1 MKPLRARNQVIVGL
15 VTIALLVLGT
25 LTAFSAKDLPLIGS
39 GNSYSAYFAE
49 SAGLEPGNEVQIAG
63 VKVGEVDEVSLD
75 GNQVLVKFTVDGREI
90 GDRSRADIQIKTLL
104 GEKFLGLQPAG
115 KEELAEP
122 IPVRSTSSPF
132 DIPDAI
138 DQLTQTTGQLD
149 STKLAESFR
158 VMSDTMRGA
167 PQHMDQAVNGLS
179 QLSQTIASRDQQ
191 LADLLHNA
199 SNVSGIVADRDQQVS
214 KLVSDGNL
222 LLSEVQARKQAI
234 SGLLVGTENLSQQ
247 LRGLVA
253 DNQEQ
258 MRPALEQLDQLTA
271 MLKRNQDNLNKAIG
285 ALQPYVRGF
294 NNTISNG
301 RWFEGY
307 FCGLLPPP
315 IHAGPIQ
322 TNTPECEL
330 PVPEGGGR

>member
-1 MKPLRARNQVIVGL
+1 MKPLRERNPVAIGVTTISLMVVG
-15 VTIALLVLGT
+15 ILL
-25 LTAFSAKDLPLIGS
+25 AFYAKDLPLVGS
-39 GNSYSAYFAE
+39 GRSYSAYFSE

-63 VKVGEVDEVSLD
+63 VKVGQVDDVELD
-75 GNQVLVKFTVDGREI
+75 GNRVLVSFTVEGQEV
-90 GDRSRADIQIKTLL
+90 GDRTRADIQIKTLL
-104 GEKFLGLQPAG
+104 GEKFVGLQPAG
-115 KEELAEP
+115 DEELSEA
-122 IPVRSTSSPF
+122 IPLRNTSSPF

-138 DQLTQTTGQLD
+138 TELTNTTAQLD
-149 STKLAESFR
+149 SDQLAESFR
-158 VMSDTMRGA
+158 VMADTLRGT

-199 SNVSGIVADRDQQVS
+199 SDVSGIVADRDQQVTR
-214 KLVSDGNL
+214 LVRDGNT

-234 SGLLVGTENLSQQ
+234 SGLLAGTQNLSVE
-247 LRGLVA
+247 LRGMVA

-258 MRPALEQLDQLTA
+258 IGPALQQLDQLTA
-271 MLKRNQDNLNKAIG
+271 MLKRNQDNLGKAVG

-294 NNTISNG
+294 NNTIGNG

-315 IHAGPIQ
+315 IHAGPVE
-322 TNTPECEL
+322 TNSPECEI
-330 PVPEGGGR
+330 PVPGGGAR

>member
-1 MKPLRARNQVIVGL
+1 MKPLRARNQVVVGL

-39 GNSYSAYFAE
+39 GNTYSAYFAE

-63 VKVGEVDEVSLD
+63 VKVGEVDDVALD
-75 GNQVLVKFTVDGREI
+75 GNRVLVKFTVDGREI
-90 GDRSRADIQIKTLL
+90 GDRTRADIQIKTLL

-115 KEELAEP
+115 NEELSEP
-122 IPVRSTSSPF
+122 IPVRSTTSPF

-138 DQLTQTTGQLD
+138 DQLTRTTGQLD
-149 STKLAESFR
+149 SAKLAESFR

-214 KLVSDGNL
+214 KLVGDGNR

-234 SGLLVGTENLSQQ
+234 SGLLVGTENLSNQ

-253 DNQEQ
+253 DNQQQ
-258 MRPALEQLDQLTA
+258 MKPALDQLDQLTA
-271 MLKRNQDNLNKAIG
+271 MLKRNQDNLDHALG
-285 ALQPYVRGF
+285 ALAPYVRGF
-294 NNTISNG
+294 NNTIGNG

-322 TNTPECEL
+322 TNTPECDI

>member
-1 MKPLRARNQVIVGL
+1 MKPLRARNQVAVGL

-39 GNSYSAYFAE
+39 GNTYSAHFAE

-63 VKVGEVDEVSLD
+63 VKVGEVDDVVLD
-75 GNQVLVKFTVDGREI
+75 GNRVLVEFTVDGREI
-90 GDRSRADIQIKTLL
+90 GDRTRADIQIKTLL

-115 KEELAEP
+115 DEELSEP
-122 IPVRSTSSPF
+122 IPLRSTTSPF

-138 DQLTQTTGQLD
+138 DQLTRTTGQLD
-149 STKLAESFR
+149 SAKLAESFR

-167 PQHMDQAVNGLS
+167 PQHMDQAVTGLS

-199 SNVSGIVADRDQQVS
+199 GDVSGIVADRDQQVS
-214 KLVSDGNL
+214 KLVTDGNQ

-234 SGLLVGTENLSQQ
+234 SGLLEGTEKLSRE

-258 MRPALEQLDQLTA
+258 MKPALDQLDQLTA
-271 MLKRNQDNLNKAIG
+271 MLKRNQDNLDHAVG
-285 ALQPYVRGF
+285 ALAPYVRGF
-294 NNTISNG
+294 NNTIGNG

-322 TNTPECEL
+322 TNTPECEI